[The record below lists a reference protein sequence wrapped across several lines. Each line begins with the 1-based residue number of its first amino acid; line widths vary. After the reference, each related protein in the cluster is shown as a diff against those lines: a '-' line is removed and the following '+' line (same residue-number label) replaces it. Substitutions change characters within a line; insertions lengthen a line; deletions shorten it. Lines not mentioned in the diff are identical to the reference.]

1 MTQFRMTINIGLL
14 DRPLTAGLLAALVGG
29 QWPQCIGVAV
39 FFELLWLDLFPAGTY
54 IPPQRIL
61 STLLVCSVV
70 SVLHLS
76 NPVHILIPI
85 FCALPAARLGTSLEK
100 YLRTMQG
107 ENHTRLVDWASQP
120 EPSAFPASMIWA
132 SLGRKIG
139 YESGLFFL
147 LALLVTV
154 FTALLVQAFPPALMS
169 SGLSWSHLW
178 SAALLGALPA
188 VRIRRAYEV
197 LVAGAVLICFLLLF
211 LG

>member
-1 MTQFRMTINIGLL
+1 MTINIGLF
-14 DRPLTAGLLAALVGG
+14 DRPLAAGLLAALVSG

-85 FCALPAARLGTSLEK
+85 FCALPAAKLGTSLEK
-100 YLRTMQG
+100 SLRTMQG
-107 ENHTRLVDWASQP
+107 DNHTRLVDWAAQP
-120 EPSAFPASMIWA
+120 DPSAFPASMIWR
-132 SLGRKIG
+132 SLGKKIG

-154 FTALLVQAFPPALMS
+154 FTAVLVQAFPPAQVFS
-169 SGLSWSHLW
+169 DLSWPHLW
-178 SAALLGALPA
+178 SVALLGALLA
-188 VRIRRAYEV
+188 VRIRRAYEI
-197 LVAGAVLICFLLLF
+197 LVAGAVLACFLLL
-211 LG
+211 LLV

>member
-1 MTQFRMTINIGLL
+1 MTINVGLL
-14 DRPLTAGLLAALVGG
+14 DRPLTAGLLAALVSG

-120 EPSAFPASMIWA
+120 EATAFPASMIWK
-132 SLGRKIG
+132 SLGKKIG
-139 YESGLFFL
+139 YESGLFFF

-154 FTALLVQAFPPALMS
+154 FTASLVQAIPAALVFS
-169 SGLSWSHLW
+169 DLSWPHLW
-178 SAALLGALPA
+178 SAALLGALLA
-188 VRIRRAYEV
+188 VRIRRAYEI
-197 LVAGAVLICFLLLF
+197 LMAGAVLICFLLL
-211 LG
+211 LLV